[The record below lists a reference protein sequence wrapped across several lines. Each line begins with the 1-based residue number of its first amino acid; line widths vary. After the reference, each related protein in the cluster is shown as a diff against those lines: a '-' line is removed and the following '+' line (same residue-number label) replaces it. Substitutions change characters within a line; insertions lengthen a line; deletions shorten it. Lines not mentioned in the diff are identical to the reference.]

1 MQGVAAGRLAIAC
14 GVALL
19 PMAVA
24 AQPHSAAHLRA
35 RAMELGY
42 NLDYPEALAAFREAI
57 AADPLDPT
65 SERLA
70 AATLWM
76 HMLFEQGAI
85 TVEDYLGQA
94 RSKIDRPK
102 ARPEFVEAFRAH
114 LDRATVLAERRLKV
128 AGAPRGTSA
137 ELQRAQAEQH
147 YGAGAV
153 AALRASYIG
162 TIEGRVLDSVGASRR
177 AYNEHT
183 RALALDPDRADA
195 GLLVGLYRYTVACL
209 PFGLRVMARLAGF
222 SGNRSAGLQLVEDA
236 ARQESNVQTNAM
248 FMLVLL
254 YNREGRPADAL
265 RIIEQLQRRYPRNRL
280 LWLEA
285 GMSQLRA
292 GQPGDALRSLD
303 EGLEKLAR
311 DRRPKAPGEE
321 ARWQHYR
328 RVALAAVHQ

>member
-1 MQGVAAGRLAIAC
+1 MQRVAVSGLAIAC
-14 GVALL
+14 GVAVL

-24 AQPHSAAHLRA
+24 AQPHSAAQLRA
-35 RAMELGY
+35 GAMELGY
-42 NLDYPEALAAFREAI
+42 NLDYPEALATFREVI
-57 AADPLDPT
+57 AADPLDAT

-85 TVEDYLGQA
+85 TVDDYLGQA

-102 ARPEFVEAFRAH
+102 PRPHLVEAFRAH
-114 LDRATVLAERRLKV
+114 LDRATVLAERRLKLV
-128 AGAPRGTSA
+128 GAPHGSSA
-137 ELQRAQAEQH
+137 EVQRARAELH
-147 YGAGAV
+147 YAAGAV

-162 TIEGRVLDSVGASRR
+162 TIEGRVLDGVGASRR
-177 AYNEHT
+177 AYNEHK
-183 RALALDPDRADA
+183 RALALDPHRADA
-195 GLLVGLYRYTVACL
+195 GLLVGLYRYTVGCL
-209 PFGLRVMARLAGF
+209 PLGMRLMARLAGF

-236 ARQESNVQTNAM
+236 ARQQSNVQTNAM

-303 EGLEKLAR
+303 DGLEKLAQ

-328 RVALAAVHQ
+328 RIALAALHQ